1 MIKSFL
7 AKINLN
13 TKSMLKYGTIANLTV
28 LLIIVLLGED
38 NVMLAFPI
46 TLTAIA
52 LSFENLNIKPIY
64 KIIRLLLIDC
74 LLVTLSFISS
84 LYPYTGIII
93 NFITIFFISYF
104 LTVRYNPKIY
114 KPFIMLYVFTS
125 FSTPALSS
133 YINRLLVIFLGIFI
147 VVMFIL
153 ISSLFN
159 KKEFIKDTLCHPLS
173 LFSEQLNSLSN
184 GLFDE
189 KIYSNISKELRGLC
203 YKIYTTRYRNNLTTN
218 LGKINFDIY
227 IILGKLHIYLKEFS
241 LNNNYNNNFSLELRV
256 FFGELKILIDSI
268 LKKIETD
275 DSSENILK
283 DLDIFISLY
292 SDISYYNYLISILKE
307 LQNSIKE
314 LYSLNKKDINKKY
327 ITWKRSDIDRI
338 KNYFINN
345 FYFGSIRLNFALR
358 ISITLSL
365 TIFLGN
371 IYSIYKFIW
380 VAITIMSVMQPY
392 YEDTI
397 SKGKE
402 RLKGNFI
409 GIFFLI
415 TVLTISDNKYL
426 TMIILVISLY
436 LTYGFKEYYKLST
449 FTAMAS
455 ISVASLSTSL
465 NVIAIHRIIFI
476 LLGVIIVII
485 ANKFLFPY
493 KLKTGIYHLITKLF
507 KYNYFLIDAYIK
519 DNQIRI
525 RDLIILSTL
534 SSDKLYM
541 RNLEFKDNRV
551 NLIIEETNKTFINI
565 GYNELIL
572 KKEHQS

>member
-1 MIKSFL
+1 MIKTFL

-13 TKSMLKYGTIANLTV
+13 TKTMFKYGTIANLTV
-28 LLIIVLLGED
+28 LLIVILLGED

-64 KIIRLLLIDC
+64 KIIRLIIIDF

-84 LYPYTGIII
+84 LCPYTGIII
-93 NFITIFFISYF
+93 NFLTIFFIAYF

-125 FSTPALSS
+125 FSTPTLSS
-133 YINRLLVIFLGIFI
+133 YINRLLVILLGIFI
-147 VVMFIL
+147 VVSSIF
-153 ISSLFN
+153 ISSFFN
-159 KKEFIKDTLCHPLS
+159 KKDFLKDTLYQPLT
-173 LFSEQLNSLSN
+173 LISEQLNSLSK
-184 GLFDE
+184 GFFDE
-189 KIYSNISKELRGLC
+189 QIYLNTSKEMRGLC
-203 YKIYTTRYRNNLTTN
+203 YKVYKTRYRTNLTTN
-218 LGKINFDIY
+218 LGKIRLDMY
-227 IILGKLHIYLKEFS
+227 IILENLNISLKEIF
-241 LNNNYNNNFSLELRV
+241 LKNTYDNELSLELRV
-256 FFGELKILIDSI
+256 FFGELKILIDCI
-268 LKKIETD
+268 LKGFERD
-275 DSSENILK
+275 DSYNVIIK
-283 DLDIFISLY
+283 NLDRFISVY
-292 SDISYYNYLISILKE
+292 SNKSYYNYLISVLKE
-307 LQNSIKE
+307 FRK
-314 LYSLNKKDINKKY
+314 SLKDIYNLDKKDINKKY
-327 ITWKRSDIDRI
+327 TNWKRSDIDKL

-371 IYSIYKFIW
+371 IYSLYKFVW
-380 VAITIMSVMQPY
+380 VSITIMSVMQPY
-392 YEDTI
+392 YEDTLN
-397 SKGKE
+397 KGKE

-415 TVLTISDNKYL
+415 TILTISDNKHLAIL
-426 TMIILVISLY
+426 TLIISLY

-455 ISVASLSTSL
+455 ISVASLNTSL
-465 NVIAIHRIIFI
+465 NVIAINRIIFI
-476 LLGVIIVII
+476 LLGIIIVII

-493 KLKTGIYHLITKLF
+493 KLKTGIHHLITKLL
-507 KYNYFLIDAYIK
+507 KYNYFLIDACIK

-541 RNLEFKDNRV
+541 RNLEFKDKRV
-551 NLIIEETNKTFINI
+551 NLIIEENNKTIINI
-565 GYNELIL
+565 AYNELIL
-572 KKEHQS
+572 KKEHKN